1 MPPKPECPKVICI
14 MSDGPVAFGVGL
26 FFMFF
31 FVAAAARLALK
42 KFVALVRSR
51 KPFRAFGH
59 NLSVAIVARSQ
70 MELSE
75 EIASPKK
82 KEPSE
87 TLGEC
92 RLLFCILYDWA
103 LAEFCF
109 PSASSSDTKPCFLKP
124 RGDGSVMLAPSF

>member
-26 FFMFF
+26 FFMF

-82 KEPSE
+82 R
-87 TLGEC
+87 TL
-92 RLLFCILYDWA
+92 W
-103 LAEFCF
+103 
-109 PSASSSDTKPCFLKP
+109 DT
-124 RGDGSVMLAPSF
+124 GGM

>member
-1 MPPKPECPKVICI
+1 MFFGLFVFFCVFISYAAKAR
-14 MSDGPVAFGVGL
+14 MSESYLHNVRWTCCFWGGL
-26 FFMFF
+26 FFYVF
-31 FVAAAARLALK
+31 FVAAAAARLALK

-82 KEPSE
+82 R
-87 TLGEC
+87 TL
-92 RLLFCILYDWA
+92 W
-103 LAEFCF
+103 
-109 PSASSSDTKPCFLKP
+109 DT
-124 RGDGSVMLAPSF
+124 GGM